1 LSPWIL
7 SDMSSER
14 GTGLIEYTIVVA
26 MVALIA
32 VAGVRMFGEELA
44 CELGTHGPNLRAHL
58 ARSGIFGAP
67 RPEDLTL
74 VACAYDIEAM

>member
-1 LSPWIL
+1 MSP
-7 SDMSSER
+7 ER
-14 GTGLIEYTIVVA
+14 GTGLIEYSIVVA
-26 MVALIA
+26 LVALIA

-67 RPEDLTL
+67 RPEEIAL
-74 VACAYDIEAM
+74 VACAYDYQLL